1 MPLPIST
8 YDPARTYEA
17 NYAAGPAYAG
27 PFPVLAKPKAQC
39 HVLGFALNSPIGV
52 PAGPL
57 LNSAYVGLYGTLGWD
72 VPVYKTVRSVAR
84 ACHPAP
90 NCLFIVSDA
99 LTEDDAMSVRATAP
113 APQNVADLTITNS
126 FGMPSK
132 APGEWMDDVRAA
144 SAALGEGQLLV
155 VSIVG
160 TADAGGRSL
169 IDDFAYTAALAREA
183 GARVIE
189 ANFSC
194 PNVVS
199 REGSLYGD
207 PEQSAAVTAKIRR
220 EIGGIPLLIKI
231 GALAQDKLR
240 AVVKANLP
248 NIDGIAAINTVPLR
262 IVDGEGRQALPG
274 EGRLQSGV
282 CGAAIRKVGAN
293 MTARLIRI
301 REELGARLAVVSVGG
316 VMTEDDIDAR
326 LELGADLVMSAT
338 AAMWDPLLASR
349 WRARKAS
356 HK

>member
-1 MPLPIST
+1 MPLPIPT
-8 YDPARTYEA
+8 YDPARTYDE

-27 PFPVLAKPKAQC
+27 PFPALARPAKPC
-39 HVLGFALNSPIGV
+39 RVLGFELDSPLGV

-57 LNSAYVGLYGTLGWD
+57 LNSAYTSLYGRLGWD

-90 NCLFIVSDA
+90 NCLFIPSDA
-99 LTEDDAMSVRATAP
+99 LKEDDALSVRATAP
-113 APQNVADLTITNS
+113 EPQTIADLTITNS

-132 APGEWMDDVRAA
+132 APAEWMEDVRKA
-144 SAALGEGQLLV
+144 SAALGAGQLLI

-160 TADAGGRSL
+160 TPGAGERNL
-169 IDDFAYTAALAREA
+169 IDDFAYTAALAKEA
-183 GARVIE
+183 GARAIE

-220 EIGGIPLLIKI
+220 EIGDIPLLIKI
-231 GALAQDKLR
+231 GALAEDRLR
-240 AVVKANLP
+240 AVVKANLA
-248 NIDGIAAINTVPLR
+248 NVDGIAAINTVPLR
-262 IVDGEGRQALPG
+262 IIDSEGQQALPG

-282 CGAAIRKVGAN
+282 CGAAIRNVGAD
-293 MTARLIRI
+293 MTARLVRI
-301 REELGARLAVVSVGG
+301 RDDLGTPFAVVSVGG
-316 VMTEDDIDAR
+316 VMTEVDIDAR
-326 LELGADLVMSAT
+326 LALGADLVMSAT

-349 WRARKAS
+349 WRARHAER
-356 HK
+356 

>member
-1 MPLPIST
+1 MLPNPT
-8 YDPARTYEA
+8 YDPARTYDE

-27 PFPVLAKPKAQC
+27 PLPELARPRTPC
-39 HVLGFALNSPIGV
+39 RVLGFALNSPIGV

-57 LNSAYVGLYGTLGWD
+57 LNSAYTGLYAKLGWD
-72 VPVYKTVRSVAR
+72 VPVYKTVRSIAR

-90 NCLFIVSDA
+90 NCLYIPSDA
-99 LTEDDAMSVRATAP
+99 LSETDALSVRATAP
-113 APQNVADLTITNS
+113 EPESIADLTITNS

-132 APGEWMDDVRAA
+132 APQEWMEDVQTA
-144 SAALGEGQLLV
+144 SAMMGEGQLLV

-169 IDDFAYTAALAREA
+169 IEDFAYTAALAKEA

-207 PEQSAAVTAKIRR
+207 AEQSAAVTAKIRQA
-220 EIGGIPLLIKI
+220 IGDIPLLIKI
-231 GALAQDKLR
+231 GALAEDRLR

-248 NIDGIAAINTVPLR
+248 NIDGIAAINTVPLK

-282 CGAAIRKVGAN
+282 CGAAIRNVGAD
-293 MTARLIRI
+293 MTKRLVRI
-301 REELGARLAVVSVGG
+301 REQLGAKFTVVSVGG
-316 VMTEDDIDAR
+316 VMTEDDIDGR
-326 LELGADLVMSAT
+326 LALGADLVMSAT

-349 WRARKAS
+349 WRARRA
-356 HK
+356 